1 MRVSLMMSYSS
12 IYSPGGI
19 YQAIL
24 DTQHPKYITKSSLG
38 CEGPP
43 AQLSLMIIFMVDR
56 CDWCDSMV
64 RTRDSK
70 HKDHM
75 FQIR

>member
-1 MRVSLMMSYSS
+1 MRVSLMMSHSS
-12 IYSPGGI
+12 ICSPGGI
-19 YQAIL
+19 WTLSY
-24 DTQHPKYITKSSLG
+24 PKYITKSCLG